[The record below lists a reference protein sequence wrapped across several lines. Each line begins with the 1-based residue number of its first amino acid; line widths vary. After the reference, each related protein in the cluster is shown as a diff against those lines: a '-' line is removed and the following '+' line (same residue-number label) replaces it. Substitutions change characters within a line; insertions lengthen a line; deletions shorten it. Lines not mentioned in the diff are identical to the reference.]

1 MFFCIIIDNVGI
13 VFMFVLFICWDRV
26 RTASSDVIQA
36 LVHAGANPNQK
47 NALNPLMTPLVL
59 VLLRGS
65 STTDLGNRLMQTSPN
80 SPAVDGLGNWMGRID
95 NHSSPLSIVDGPRN
109 NPTTTNCGGDWD
121 SPDNMHKSSVATAT
135 TTGKPGHRT
144 WIRAAETL
152 LRVGKF
158 LLFFLLS
165 FV

>member
-1 MFFCIIIDNVGI
+1 
-13 VFMFVLFICWDRV
+13 MFVLFICWDRV

-59 VLLRGS
+59 VLLRGA

-80 SPAVDGLGNWMGRID
+80 SPAVDGLGNWMGRIGH
-95 NHSSPLSIVDGPRN
+95 HSSPQSTIGIVR
-109 NPTTTNCGGDWD
+109 TTGVVGDDNGVADWD
-121 SPDNMHKSSVATAT
+121 SPNSMQKSVATAT